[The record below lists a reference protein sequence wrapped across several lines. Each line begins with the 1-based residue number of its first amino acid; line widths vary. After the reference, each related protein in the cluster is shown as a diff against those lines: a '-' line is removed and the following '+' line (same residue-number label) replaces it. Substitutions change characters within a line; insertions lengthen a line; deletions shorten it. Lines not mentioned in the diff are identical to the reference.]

1 MMPNKKPI
9 HIYSLQISKEW
20 FYQNTRRKC
29 AVNIQRS
36 DSDVIRWKVISMRS
50 TQYPELH
57 SVRCRYIAAS
67 QEIVHSHVPVQF
79 NPAAVTSAFTSP
91 FQCASLPWF
100 SYYQIFHVYNLTHNP
115 FQPLAVKYCSQILKL
130 YSEICQN
137 TVCFNL
143 FLETLTAKYFVNIL
157 ALRYLTTFKSDFLI
171 L

>member
-67 QEIVHSHVPVQF
+67 QEIVHSHVTVQF
-79 NPAAVTSAFTSP
+79 NPAAVTSALPVLSSACIITLISLLSDISCVQLNTHPLSTSG
-91 FQCASLPWF
+91 C
-100 SYYQIFHVYNLTHNP
+100 
-115 FQPLAVKYCSQILKL
+115 QILFTDFKTVFRNL
-130 YSEICQN
+130 SEHG
-137 TVCFNL
+137 L
-143 FLETLTAKYFVNIL
+143 F
-157 ALRYLTTFKSDFLI
+157 
-171 L
+171 

>member
-57 SVRCRYIAAS
+57 SVRCRYIASS
-67 QEIVHSHVPVQF
+67 QEIVHSHVTVPLLSHQLLPVLSSVCIITLIFLLSDISCVQL
-79 NPAAVTSAFTSP
+79 NTHPLSTSG
-91 FQCASLPWF
+91 C
-100 SYYQIFHVYNLTHNP
+100 
-115 FQPLAVKYCSQILKL
+115 QILFTDFK
-130 YSEICQN
+130 
-137 TVCFNL
+137 TVFRNL
-143 FLETLTAKYFVNIL
+143 
-157 ALRYLTTFKSDFLI
+157 SDHGLF
-171 L
+171 

>member
-67 QEIVHSHVPVQF
+67 QEIVHSHVTVQF

-100 SYYQIFHVYNLTHNP
+100 SYYQIFHVYNLTHTP
-115 FQPLAVKYCSQILKL
+115 FSTSGCQILFTDFK
-130 YSEICQN
+130 
-137 TVCFNL
+137 TVFRNL
-143 FLETLTAKYFVNIL
+143 SDHGLFQSL
-157 ALRYLTTFKSDFLI
+157 LRNLDS
-171 L
+171 

>member
-67 QEIVHSHVPVQF
+67 QEIVHSHVTVQF
-79 NPAAVTSAFTSP
+79 NPAAVTSAFPSP
-91 FQCASLPWF
+91 FQCVHHYPD
-100 SYYQIFHVYNLTHNP
+100 FHT
-115 FQPLAVKYCSQILKL
+115 IR
-130 YSEICQN
+130 
-137 TVCFNL
+137 
-143 FLETLTAKYFVNIL
+143 YFMC
-157 ALRYLTTFKSDFLI
+157 TT
-171 L
+171 

>member
-67 QEIVHSHVPVQF
+67 QEIVHSHVTVQF

-100 SYYQIFHVYNLTHNP
+100 SYYQIFHVYN
-115 FQPLAVKYCSQILKL
+115 CSQILKL
-130 YSEICQN
+130 YSEICQI

>member
-50 TQYPELH
+50 TPYPESH
-57 SVRCRYIAAS
+57 SVRWRYIAAS

-79 NPAAVTSAFTSP
+79 NPAAVH
-91 FQCASLPWF
+91 QLLPVL
-100 SYYQIFHVYNLTHNP
+100 SSVCIITLIFLLSDISCVQLNT
-115 FQPLAVKYCSQILKL
+115 QPLSTSGCQILFTDFKTVFRNL
-130 YSEICQN
+130 SEHG
-137 TVCFNL
+137 L
-143 FLETLTAKYFVNIL
+143 F
-157 ALRYLTTFKSDFLI
+157 
-171 L
+171 